1 MKIMEHEEP
10 RRSGFFSFTARVL
23 NEAGGAI
30 VDLYDLS
37 SKGVGMASSTLK
49 KAPVL
54 PEKVKDMLTR
64 SRGIVKPVETKRI
77 KAKIKK
83 KEKKIDELYSEIG
96 KEGAKHLDSDA
107 EKPLETEAVKSL
119 ISDVREYEKDIQRL
133 QTRITELEEEK
144 KEPPRKKTPPKER
157 KRAKEKDVPAA
168 VAVRL
173 AIKNASRQ
181 GMFES
186 GSDRAMFEKAANDLL
201 DKDVEVKILA
211 VTELAKMKNKA
222 AVPILI
228 EAVKFDDPYL
238 ASETIN
244 ALINIGDSRA
254 ISLFKEKAKDS
265 HYRVRVACLRGL
277 YKLAE
282 DDDVAPFLADALK
295 DEHPDVRK
303 TAVTFIGWK
312 ENIDT
317 VPGIVQCLRD
327 EDDRVSKAAVAA
339 LANMRDEAAV
349 LPLIRTLEN
358 KNLDIK
364 KKALEAIKTIIGEEV
379 AFDFQ
384 ASGEALTEAVDNL
397 MDWWQKKRLGEV
409 EIAQSEEGGEG
420 SEPEEPDE
428 EVVEPEQEAEKNEP
442 EEEAL
447 TEENLSK
454 KLKSELIAICTGLGI
469 ECDESLKKTEIIQL
483 ILGKDLKA
491 ES

>member
-1 MKIMEHEEP
+1 MENEKP
-10 RRSGFFSFTARVL
+10 KRSGVLGFAARVL

-30 VDLYDLS
+30 VDVYDLS
-37 SKGVGMASSTLK
+37 AKGVGIAACTLK

-54 PEKVKDMLTR
+54 PEKVKEILTR
-64 SRGIVKPVETKRI
+64 SRAGAKPVESNRI

-83 KEKKIDELYSEIG
+83 KEKKIDELYCEIG
-96 KEGAKHLDSDA
+96 KQGAKHIDSDP
-107 EKPLETEAVKSL
+107 EEPLETDAVKGL

-144 KEPPRKKTPPKER
+144 KEPPKQKAS
-157 KRAKEKDVPAA
+157 KREEKRTKEKEVPATI
-168 VAVRL
+168 AVRL

-186 GSDRAMFEKAANDLL
+186 DSDQAMFEKAANDLL
-201 DKDVEVKILA
+201 DKDIEVKILA
-211 VTELAKMKNKA
+211 VTELARMKNKA

-228 EAVKFDDPYL
+228 EAIKFDDPYL
-238 ASETIN
+238 ASEAIN

-254 ISLFKEKAKDS
+254 VPLFKEEAKAS
-265 HYRVRVACLRGL
+265 HHRVRVASLRGL

-282 DDDVAPFLADALK
+282 DDDDVVPFLVDALK

-312 ENIDT
+312 ENVDT
-317 VPGIVQCLRD
+317 VSGIVQCLRD
-327 EDDRVSKAAVAA
+327 DDDRVCKAAVSA

-358 KNLDIK
+358 KNPEIK
-364 KKALEAIKTIIGEEV
+364 NKALEAIKMITGEEV

-384 ASGEALTEAVDNL
+384 ASGDALTEAVNNL

-409 EIAQSEEGGEG
+409 EIAQPEEGGEV
-420 SEPEEPDE
+420 SEPE
-428 EVVEPEQEAEKNEP
+428 AEK
-442 EEEAL
+442 EEEL
-447 TEENLSK
+447 TEENLNR
-454 KLKSELIAICTGLGI
+454 KLKSKLIEIGTGLGI
-469 ECDESLKKTEIIQL
+469 ECNETLKKAEIIQL
-483 ILGKDLKA
+483 ILGKKS
-491 ES
+491 EIQS

>member
-10 RRSGFFSFTARVL
+10 RRSGFFGFAAKVL

-37 SKGVGMASSTLK
+37 SKGVGLASSTLK

-54 PEKVKDMLTR
+54 PEKVKGMLTR
-64 SRGIVKPVETKRI
+64 SWRGAKPVETNRI

-83 KEKKIDELYSEIG
+83 KEKKIDELYSKIG

-107 EKPLETEAVKSL
+107 EKPLETESVKSL

-173 AIKNASRQ
+173 AIKNALRQ

-186 GSDRAMFEKAANDLL
+186 GSDRAMFEKAAEDLL
-201 DKDVEVKILA
+201 DKDIEVKILA

-228 EAVKFDDPYL
+228 EAIKFDDPYL
-238 ASETIN
+238 ASEAIN

-265 HYRVRVACLRGL
+265 HYRIRVACLRGL

-327 EDDRVSKAAVAA
+327 EDDRVSKAAIAA
-339 LANMRDEAAV
+339 LANMKDEAAV

-364 KKALEAIKTIIGEEV
+364 KKALEAIKTITGEDV

-384 ASGEALTEAVDNL
+384 ASGQALTEAVDNL

-409 EIAQSEEGGEG
+409 EIAQPEEGGEG
-420 SEPEEPDE
+420 SEPEE
-428 EVVEPEQEAEKNEP
+428 VSEPEQEAEKNEP

-454 KLKSELIAICTGLGI
+454 KLKSELIAICTGLEI
-469 ECDESLKKTEIIQL
+469 ECDESLKKAEIIQL
-483 ILGKDLKA
+483 ILGKDVKA
-491 ES
+491 

>member
-1 MKIMEHEEP
+1 MENEKP
-10 RRSGFFSFTARVL
+10 KRSGVLGFAARVL

-30 VDLYDLS
+30 VDVYDLS
-37 SKGVGMASSTLK
+37 AKGIGMASCTLK

-54 PEKVKDMLTR
+54 PEKVKEILAR
-64 SRGIVKPVETKRI
+64 SRGVAKPVETSRI

-83 KEKKIDELYSEIG
+83 KEKKIDELYCEIG
-96 KEGAKHLDSDA
+96 KEGAKHIDSDP
-107 EKPLETEAVKSL
+107 EEPLETEAVKSL

-144 KEPPRKKTPPKER
+144 KEPPKQKTSKREAKRTKE
-157 KRAKEKDVPAA
+157 VPVA

-173 AIKNASRQ
+173 AIKNASKQ
-181 GMFES
+181 GIFES
-186 GSDRAMFEKAANDLL
+186 DSDQAMFEKAADDLL
-201 DKDVEVKILA
+201 DKDIEVKILA
-211 VTELAKMKNKA
+211 ATELARMKNKA

-228 EAVKFDDPYL
+228 EAIKFDDPYL
-238 ASETIN
+238 VSEVIN

-254 ISLFKEKAKDS
+254 VPLFKEEAKAS
-265 HYRVRVACLRGL
+265 HYRIRVACLRGL

-282 DDDVAPFLADALK
+282 DDDVVPFLIDALK

-317 VPGIVQCLRD
+317 VSGIVQCLRD
-327 EDDRVSKAAVAA
+327 DDDRVCKAAVSA
-339 LANMRDEAAV
+339 LANMKDEAAV

-358 KNLDIK
+358 RNLEIK
-364 KKALEAIKTIIGEEV
+364 KKALEAIKMITGQEI

-384 ASGEALTEAVDNL
+384 ASGDALTEAINNL

-409 EIAQSEEGGEG
+409 EITRPEESGKA
-420 SEPEEPDE
+420 SEPEAH
-428 EVVEPEQEAEKNEP
+428 EPEQKVA
-442 EEEAL
+442 EEEEVP
-447 TEENLSK
+447 TEETLNK

-469 ECDESLKKTEIIQL
+469 ECDESLKKSEIIQL
-483 ILGKDLKA
+483 ILGKEVKA
-491 ES
+491 ET